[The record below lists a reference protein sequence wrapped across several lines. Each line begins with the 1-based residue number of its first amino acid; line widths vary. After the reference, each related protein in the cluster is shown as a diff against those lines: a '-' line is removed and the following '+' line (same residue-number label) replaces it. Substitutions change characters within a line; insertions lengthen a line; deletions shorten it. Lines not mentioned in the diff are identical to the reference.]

1 MKKRRLT
8 LVLSLLTA
16 TLLVALVLLRHPQET
31 KDSIW
36 LNILSD
42 QGFLCQP
49 GAAVERYSE
58 AVAILRKHGISRESL
73 GKDATSPDTLVMSKT
88 EQNAAIDAIVEGA
101 KTDRL
106 GVRIKLGTDFQA
118 HVFTLDNK
126 KCDYNDIA
134 VLPRAIAY
142 IAQLEL
148 ADGSN
153 LSHVMQLAYAN
164 LALGVQLSQYNIEI
178 VRALGIASKDLGLKT
193 LETCAKRKADKQ
205 LAEQVSRM
213 RQALEAEFAELK
225 TMPPS
230 SSPSFWDFF
239 KDCIQ
244 E

>member
-16 TLLVALVLLRHPQET
+16 TLIVALVLSRHPQET

-36 LNILSD
+36 LNILRD

-58 AVAILRKHGISRESL
+58 AVAILHKHGISRESL

-88 EQNAAIDAIVEGA
+88 DRNAAIEAILEGA

-106 GVRIKLGTDFQA
+106 GVKIKLASDFQA

-134 VLPRAIAY
+134 VLPRAIAH

-148 ADGSN
+148 ADGANVSPA
-153 LSHVMQLAYAN
+153 MQLAYAN
-164 LALGVQLSQYNIEI
+164 LALGVQLSRYNIDF
-178 VRALGIASKDLGLKT
+178 VRGLGIVSKDFGLKT

-213 RQALEAEFAELK
+213 RQALEAEFTEIK
-225 TMPPS
+225 TIPPS
-230 SSPSFWDFF
+230 APSFWDFF
-239 KDCIQ
+239 EECIQ
-244 E
+244 